1 MDDEEKNLS
10 DEFKQN
16 DNDNDNED
24 NDSHEEIVEKAPKKR
39 LVKHKLKAKK
49 WKPSFDGGKMKDAFT
64 DKELHDKKVR
74 SAVK

>member
-1 MDDEEKNLS
+1 LDDEEKNLS

-16 DNDNDNED
+16 DNDNDND

-49 WKPSFDGGKMKDAFT
+49 WKPSFDGGKMKDTFS